1 MNFTKTAQDLQTVN
15 QRCGTE
21 RLTGGP
27 TGQRDPLD
35 SDTKIGEK
43 LVAGETR
50 QRRGLRGNQGHQ
62 RDPLTKADLPRCENL
77 SLPSS
82 RGLAGVNGGL
92 AALRAIRRRAQ
103 PMSSR
108 LRFTPSISESRG
120 SARNKNGEQWWSREA
135 WPRRR

>member
-1 MNFTKTAQDLQTVN
+1 MDFTKSTQDLQNRKN
-15 QRCGTE
+15 QACEGE

-35 SDTKIGEK
+35 SDTETGEK

-50 QRRGLRGNQGHQ
+50 RRRGLRGSQGHQ

-82 RGLAGVNGGL
+82 RGLAGVNGGST
-92 AALRAIRRRAQ
+92 ALRAIRRRAQ
-103 PMSSR
+103 PMPSQ

-120 SARNKNGEQWWSREA
+120 SARNKKGEKWWSRDA
-135 WPRRR
+135 